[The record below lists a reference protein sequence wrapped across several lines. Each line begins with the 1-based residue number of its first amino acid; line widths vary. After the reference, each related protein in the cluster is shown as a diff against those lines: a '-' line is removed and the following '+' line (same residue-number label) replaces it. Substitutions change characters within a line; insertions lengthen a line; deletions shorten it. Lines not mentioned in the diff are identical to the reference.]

1 MLLLEHSVEY
11 TELGDGLHYILR
23 ISVSFLLLLSQLL
36 YSVFL
41 FEKKKKE
48 IKLVAIQ
55 DRILLCNL
63 KQIRLF
69 ESKPLAPHMA
79 YS

>member
-23 ISVSFLLLLSQLL
+23 ISVSFLLLLNQLL

-41 FEKKKKE
+41 FEKKKK
-48 IKLVAIQ
+48 
-55 DRILLCNL
+55 RN
-63 KQIRLF
+63 QIGR
-69 ESKPLAPHMA
+69 
-79 YS
+79 YSRQNFIMQFKTN